1 MLETIYFTRHG
12 HRSDWIVP
20 VLNNCYPTGLFYDP
34 QLSPHGCNQAK
45 ELAQYFVSNTIQFD
59 KIYSS
64 PLFRTV
70 QTANYVAEKLDL
82 EILVENGL
90 GEWEIPEPAPTSKLR
105 EFFPRINTLYTSVSN
120 HPKADETIQDVHDR
134 LNKTMQ
140 EIISRC
146 EAEGQIK
153 SILLVG
159 HAASVTAGVRAVLED
174 RLAVINCGTCSLSKF
189 VREGGKWKL
198 RLNGDCSFLSG
209 REENNWAFD

>member
-45 ELAQYFVSNTIQFD
+45 ELAQYFVNNTIQLD

-70 QTANYVAEKLDL
+70 QTANYVAENLDL

-90 GEWEIPEPAPTSKLR
+90 GYVHTCYSMG
-105 EFFPRINTLYTSVSN
+105 IN
-120 HPKADETIQDVHDR
+120 E
-134 LNKTMQ
+134 
-140 EIISRC
+140 
-146 EAEGQIK
+146 
-153 SILLVG
+153 
-159 HAASVTAGVRAVLED
+159 
-174 RLAVINCGTCSLSKF
+174 
-189 VREGGKWKL
+189 
-198 RLNGDCSFLSG
+198 
-209 REENNWAFD
+209 